1 MPLILGA
8 NSLAGGGYEIDN
20 SLRFNDGSS
29 DSLTRTP
36 ASTSNQKTFTISFWI
51 KRSAL
56 STQMY
61 IFETNAGNYP
71 YFHIRF
77 RADNTLDIEHDPRIA
92 DDGLDI
98 KLQTTQLFRDVSA
111 WYHIVLAVDTTQAT
125 DTNRCKLYVNGEQ
138 VTSFSSTTYPT
149 LNLDITGFN
158 SSSYELGIGKAYS
171 STQFFDGYMSEI
183 YEIDGQAL
191 DPTSFGEF
199 DEDSGIWK
207 PIAYEGTYGTNGFY
221 LEFKD
226 SSALGDDTSGEGN
239 DFTVNNLTS
248 IDQTTDTPTNNFC
261 TLNPLRSIGGNV
273 GTYSE
278 GNTTYTASPNDWQG
292 TVGTIGATSGKWYW
306 EWKVLSTNNN
316 ISGIVSDIVGANDAV
331 HDAAS
336 VVGGFGGYIDS
347 GNFHARFAESDISG
361 WDTGSVGVTFTT
373 NDIVNV
379 ALDMDNKFLYFG
391 KNGTWMKSGVPTSGA
406 TGTGGIDIGT
416 PYDTV
421 GLFAIPAVSI
431 YATGASGSINFGNP
445 SFTISSGNS
454 DANNYGNFEYAVPSG
469 YYALNT
475 KNLAE
480 YG

>member
-8 NSLAGGGYEIDN
+8 NSVTGGYEVDN

-207 PIAYEGTYGTNGFY
+207 PIAYTGTYGTNGFY

-226 SSALGDDTSGEGN
+226 SSALGDDTSNNGN

-248 IDQTTDTPTNNFC
+248 IDQTTDTPTNNFA
-261 TLNPLRSIGGNV
+261 TMNPLGKSGAGTTGSPTFSNGNLTV
-273 GTYSE
+273 AMSEDTFAYSTL
-278 GNTTYTASPNDWQG
+278 GVAQ
-292 TVGTIGATSGKWYW
+292 GKWYF
-306 EWKVLSTNNN
+306 EFTQSENTADND
-316 ISGIVSDIVGANDAV
+316 GYPIVGFNTTGIGAAGDTIGFRTPSGSDYRGQIGTSSISNAFLSARVANDV
-331 HDAAS
+331 F
-336 VVGGFGGYIDS
+336 GFYLDLDNSTLIIHKNGSTYMNTGYTS
-347 GNFHARFAESDISG
+347 GLDWSAG
-361 WDTGSVGVTFTT
+361 LTTT
-373 NDIVNV
+373 NTQTG
-379 ALDMDNKFLYFG
+379 FYF
-391 KNGTWMKSGVPTSGA
+391 
-406 TGTGGIDIGT
+406 
-416 PYDTV
+416 PYIQSNSANAFTDS
-421 GLFAIPAVSI
+421 F
-431 YATGASGSINFGNP
+431 NFGNAP
-445 SFTISSGNS
+445 YTISSGNA
-454 DANNYGNFEYAVPSG
+454 DANDHGNFEYSPTLGAVN
-469 YYALNT
+469 YFALCT